1 MATPII
7 MPKQGQTVE
16 SCILTVW
23 HKQVGEQVFEGDLL
37 FSYETDKAVFDEES
51 TAEGVLLE
59 ILFEEGD
66 EVPVLTTIGLIGEE
80 GEQPPEADAQAFHEA
95 DQAEDTHPSEKDAVP
110 KPIADP
116 VEPVLRDGD
125 RVKASPR
132 ARRLAAE
139 IGVDYR
145 QASPSGAEGR
155 VVSQDVLALKPQV
168 APEIVQEQ
176 DELHYEEVELSRARK
191 LIGDRMRASF
201 SEVPRVTLNTS
212 FDASELLDLR
222 KKLKADRSEQG
233 LSGVTLNDMVIYA
246 VSRTIL
252 NHPELNAH
260 LLGEKTRLFRDVHL
274 GIAVDTERGLMV
286 PTFFDANRKS
296 LRDTSVEIK
305 SMIQQCHDGNI
316 NPDYLQGATFTVT
329 NLGPLGIESFSPI
342 INLPQTGILGVNS
355 IAWKLKEQDGE
366 YIPYPAMGL
375 SLTFDHRAVDGAQGA
390 RFLKELTGRLETF
403 SLLLCV

>member
-80 GEQPPEADAQAFHEA
+80 GEQPAEADAQAFHEA

-116 VEPVLRDGD
+116 VEPVLRDGE

-145 QASPSGAEGR
+145 QAS
-155 VVSQDVLALKPQV
+155 LQV
-168 APEIVQEQ
+168 QK
-176 DELHYEEVELSRARK
+176 VELYPKTFWPSNPKWPRK
-191 LIGDRMRASF
+191 
-201 SEVPRVTLNTS
+201 
-212 FDASELLDLR
+212 
-222 KKLKADRSEQG
+222 
-233 LSGVTLNDMVIYA
+233 
-246 VSRTIL
+246 
-252 NHPELNAH
+252 
-260 LLGEKTRLFRDVHL
+260 
-274 GIAVDTERGLMV
+274 
-286 PTFFDANRKS
+286 
-296 LRDTSVEIK
+296 
-305 SMIQQCHDGNI
+305 
-316 NPDYLQGATFTVT
+316 
-329 NLGPLGIESFSPI
+329 
-342 INLPQTGILGVNS
+342 
-355 IAWKLKEQDGE
+355 
-366 YIPYPAMGL
+366 
-375 SLTFDHRAVDGAQGA
+375 
-390 RFLKELTGRLETF
+390 
-403 SLLLCV
+403 